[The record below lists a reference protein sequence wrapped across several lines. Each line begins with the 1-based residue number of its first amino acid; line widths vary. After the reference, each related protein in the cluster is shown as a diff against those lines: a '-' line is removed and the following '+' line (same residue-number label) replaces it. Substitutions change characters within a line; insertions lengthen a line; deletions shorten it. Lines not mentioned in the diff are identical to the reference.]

1 MRTCLVIAITVVLAL
16 LAGCQ
21 KDGVFPKDPP
31 TVDLEVEWIPPRSF
45 ILTGHTD
52 EPCDRGFLIS
62 GRQGGKIGNSDI
74 VVLPYDIAGTGHY
87 TKEITLTA
95 GVKVYI
101 RAWATR
107 GNVEYTSYSVEQSYE
122 TW

>member
-1 MRTCLVIAITVVLAL
+1 
-16 LAGCQ
+16 
-21 KDGVFPKDPP
+21 
-31 TVDLEVEWIPPRSF
+31 VEWIPPRSF
-45 ILTGHTD
+45 ILNGHTD
-52 EPCDRGFLIS
+52 EPWVRGFLIS
-62 GRQGGKIGNSDI
+62 GRHGGKIGNSDI

-107 GNVEYTSYSVEQSYE
+107 GSTDNISYSVEQSYE